1 MQFLGAFV
9 RPGNIILFALL
20 HLGIQK
26 SDGRSSSSYL
36 AEILKRQNIPMILQ
50 DFLFYKCSRDMCRVG
65 LLSESSIPNPFI
77 KHSM

>member
-1 MQFLGAFV
+1 MM
-9 RPGNIILFALL
+9 FAHL

-36 AEILKRQNIPMILQ
+36 AEILKRQNIPIILQ

-65 LLSESSIPNPFI
+65 LLSESSIPNPCI